1 MPLFVDDET
10 PIGVA
15 VEGQSDIGSGL
26 DDVGLQVDEVGS
38 VQRIGLVVGESAI
51 EFEVQR
57 PQRD

>member
-1 MPLFVDDET
+1 MPLFVDEET
-10 PIGVA
+10 PVGVT
-15 VEGQSDIGSGL
+15 VEGQSDIGFGL

-38 VQRIGLVVGESAI
+38 VQRVGFVVGEGAV